1 MAVALRMLA
10 VGEEALRH
18 HQVQVVLGA
27 GHGDVEQAAFF
38 FELRAGAG
46 AEIGGHAAIDHIEHV
61 DRLPFLPLGGMD
73 RRQDQIVLV
82 EQRHA
87 GLVAGGVGRIERE
100 FGEEAFAR
108 RIAAGNLFEL
118 DQVGAAGELRPRLL
132 QARLGLGN
140 PGAGNFASTVK
151 TALPYPRS
159 CPGPREFINRLIRL
173 RPKSKF
179 CRSRAP

>member
-1 MAVALRMLA
+1 
-10 VGEEALRH
+10 
-18 HQVQVVLGA
+18 
-27 GHGDVEQAAFF
+27 
-38 FELRAGAG
+38 
-46 AEIGGHAAIDHIEHV
+46 
-61 DRLPFLPLGGMD
+61 MD

-108 RIAAGNLFEL
+108 WIAAGDLFEL

-132 QARLGLGN
+132 QTRLGLGN
-140 PGAGNFASTVK
+140 PRAGNFASTVK

-159 CPGPREFINRLIRL
+159 CPGPRELINRLVRL